1 MQLIKKKESF
11 GNTLFLLGI
20 ILELIVMITDHFA
33 SFTLPYR
40 GRVTHVA
47 FVLFC
52 IAILTTYYTKKQWFI
67 LVCFMALGVVSYFT
81 CHDEY
86 VIRFVVLAAASKDKD
101 IESALKI
108 IFWSSLVGALMV
120 IFLAVIGVAG
130 NMVDIRDYGRDAI
143 EARYT
148 LGFNHANNVHDMLWY
163 LISLCIL
170 IKKEKTA
177 WWQYVI
183 MTVLN
188 IILYQ
193 LTISRTGLIAT
204 QIVILGGFGYRYV
217 DVVKKYGLIYL
228 GCGVGLVLS
237 VFLTIYGS
245 IYNIGESRLIAT
257 LDPFL
262 TGRLEMLTEYANFKQ
277 WVAFPTARSSA
288 MVDNGFSS
296 IIYVYGT
303 IVGMIF
309 IALIIFMI
317 LKLAKKEAGYVAV
330 VLLGTVLVT
339 FMEATFII
347 NVSLLC
353 NMILL
358 VFMSDIYDIKLF
370 ADNSFTL

>member
-11 GNTLFLLGI
+11 RNTLFLLGI

-47 FVLFC
+47 FALFC

-108 IFWSSLVGALMV
+108 IFWSSLVGALMIILFSV
-120 IFLAVIGVAG
+120 TGIVGTV
-130 NMVDIRDYGRDAI
+130 VDVRHYGRGVV

-163 LISLCIL
+163 LISLYIL
-170 IKKEKTA
+170 IKKEKII
-177 WWQYVI
+177 WWQYAI
-183 MTVLN
+183 MTVIN

-204 QIVILGGFGYRYV
+204 QIIILGGLSYKYINLIKRYR
-217 DVVKKYGLIYL
+217 LIYL
-228 GCGVGLVLS
+228 GCAMGLVVS

-330 VLLGTVLVT
+330 VLLGAILVT

-358 VFMSDIYDIKLF
+358 VFMSEIYDIKLF
-370 ADNSFTL
+370 ADNS